1 MPKRSGRRLNGRI
14 SMMAAAV
21 VATACVVSAVRAADL
36 TRPVHVATGDL
47 QGKVVGGVDEF
58 LGIPYAAP
66 PVGDLRWRPPAAP
79 ASWSGT
85 RHVTAFANSCAQPSR
100 GIFAAPS
107 NTEDCLYLN
116 VFTPHG
122 SDAAAKLPVM
132 VWFYGG
138 GLFSG
143 ESNDYDGSKLA
154 QRGHVIVVTLNFR
167 VGALGFL
174 SVPSLN
180 NEGHPHVNYGI
191 MDQQAALRWVKQNIA
206 SFGGDAGNVTIFGQS
221 GGGTAVMAN
230 LQSPTAKG
238 LFHRAINESGTHIT
252 VVTPEAELKAGEAFA
267 KQTGCPDAAAA
278 CLRNLSIRQIFEHQ
292 APVVHLVTEFP
303 SADGTIITDDAPH
316 AYRTGNFNHVPI
328 LTGLVQDEQSFF
340 MPETQR
346 GAPPLTADGYE
357 KFLGSMGAA
366 HKVALAQ
373 KYPMSKYESPSLAEI
388 AVAQKFKACT
398 ARLLDNDWT
407 KYVSVYAYEF
417 RDRTAPSYYPPT
429 SFPMRAYHTA
439 ELLYLFPL
447 FHGGQGTPHPLN
459 AKQEKLSDLLVD
471 YWTSFARNGVPT
483 AKSGDLSSDA
493 WTTYSA
499 QSENIQ
505 YLELTG
511 GHQHPGYGQMHDC
524 SFWQDI
530 LPYK

>member
-1 MPKRSGRRLNGRI
+1 MPKRSGRRLSGVI
-14 SMMAAAV
+14 STVATILFAACTAMAARADHLT
-21 VATACVVSAVRAADL
+21 AT
-36 TRPVHVATGDL
+36 VHVATGDL
-47 QGKVVGGVDEF
+47 QGKVVAGVDEF

-85 RHVTAFANSCAQPSR
+85 RRVTAFANTCAQASR

-116 VFTPHG
+116 VFAPHA
-122 SDAAAKLPVM
+122 SNAKAKLPVM

-154 QRGHVIVVTLNFR
+154 ERGNVIVVTLNFR

-180 NEGHPHVNYGI
+180 GEGHPHVNYGI

-206 SFGGDAGNVTIFGQS
+206 NFGGDAGKVTIFGQS

-238 LFHRAINESGTHIT
+238 LFQRAINESGTHIT
-252 VVTPEAELKAGEAFA
+252 IVTPEEELKAGEAFA
-267 KQTGCPDAAAA
+267 KQAGCPDAAAA
-278 CLRNLSIRQIFEHQ
+278 CLRSLSVKQIFAHQ
-292 APVVHLVTEFP
+292 GPVVHLVTEFP
-303 SADGTIITDDAPH
+303 SADGTVITDDAPH
-316 AYRTGNFNHVPI
+316 AFRTGNFNHVPI
-328 LTGLVQDEQSFF
+328 MTGLVEDEQSFF

-346 GAPPLTADGYE
+346 GAPALTAEGYE
-357 KFLGSMGAA
+357 KFLESFGAP
-366 HKVALAQ
+366 HKDALAQ
-373 KYPMSKYESPSLAEI
+373 KYPVSKFESPTLAEV

-398 ARLLDNDWT
+398 AHLLDDDWT
-407 KYVSVYAYEF
+407 KYVPVYAYEF

-459 AKQEKLSDLLVD
+459 SEQERLSDLIVD
-471 YWTSFARNGVPT
+471 YWASFARNGVPT
-483 AKSGDLSSDA
+483 AKAGDLSSET
-493 WTTYSA
+493 WTRYSA

-505 YLELTG
+505 GLELTG
-511 GHQHPGYGQMHDC
+511 GHQHSGYGRMHDC
-524 SFWQDI
+524 SFWADI